1 MKKNGFILMV
11 HKYNRYLDN
20 FPVIVYTLIFISF
33 CRKDTYM
40 QILENMEFPG
50 VDFGVP
56 FGSCGWARNFSSI
69 KGEKFV

>member
-1 MKKNGFILMV
+1 M
-11 HKYNRYLDN
+11 
-20 FPVIVYTLIFISF
+20 IVDTLIFILF
-33 CRKDTYM
+33 CRKDTFM